1 MRCYFC
7 NSEIPDDAVF
17 CPECGKKLSD
27 VPGLKK
33 ICPGCGTLLEEGE
46 VFCPECGLPVTA
58 SSKRN
63 DGTVNNVLGTD
74 WSNCQNSAEVQGSTP
89 GNQRGTKGAGSG
101 TPGETY
107 GQQGTMQKRNAGGQG
122 TIQETSPAA
131 QTGKSGFGKL
141 KEKIPI
147 IAAAALAIILFGG
160 LAFKIF
166 VLDKKDA
173 PEPNIAES
181 GQNNEENNN
190 ENEQA
195 VSADYVKLSDVD
207 FNLLEDDELIIEGLI
222 KTTKNDE
229 KVLRWDSTFSFYGVD
244 FNGDKVLL
252 EEVRNA
258 YIDEASLPDGMLD
271 SIKSNETVIIQGEFY
286 IDEDR
291 LYLTPDDIFDEDGN
305 NLVTAF
311 EKSKAEKAEDKK
323 EKTADASS
331 EYIIP
336 DSDTRLL
343 TMDDIK
349 SLSLQ
354 QVNYAKNEIYARK
367 GRQFQSVELQNY
379 FNSKSWYKGTIAPSA
394 FSESLLSDVEKKNV
408 ELLKNREFSM
418 DSRGYQLD
426 QN

>member
-1 MRCYFC
+1 MRE
-7 NSEIPDDAVF
+7 N
-17 CPECGKKLSD
+17 LSD
-27 VPGLKK
+27 VPDSKK
-33 ICPGCGTLLEEGE
+33 ICPGCGTLLEVGE
-46 VFCPECGLPVTA
+46 AFCPECGLPVTA
-58 SSKRN
+58 SLKKN
-63 DGTVNNVLGTD
+63 EGTVNNVSETD
-74 WSNCQNSAEVQGSTP
+74 WNNYGADANAQGRTSD
-89 GNQRGTKGAGSG
+89 NQTGALGAGSG
-101 TPGETY
+101 IPGKTY
-107 GQQGTMQKRNAGGQG
+107 GQQGTMQRRNAGGQG
-122 TIQETSPAA
+122 TETSYVPQAD
-131 QTGKSGFGKL
+131 KSGSGKL
-141 KEKIPI
+141 KEKAPV
-147 IAAAALAIILFGG
+147 IAAAALAIVLFGG
-160 LAFKIF
+160 LALKVF

-173 PEPNIAES
+173 QQSNVAES
-181 GQNNEENNN
+181 NLYDEGDNN
-190 ENEQA
+190 ENGQE
-195 VSADYVKLSDVD
+195 VSADSVKLSDVD
-207 FNLLEDDELIIEGLI
+207 FNLLEDDELIMEGLI

-229 KVLRWDSTFSFYGVD
+229 KVLRWDEPLSFYGVD

-271 SIKSNETVIIQGEFY
+271 SIKSNETIVIRGEFY

-291 LYLTPDDIFDEDGN
+291 LYLTPDDVFDEDGN
-305 NLVTAF
+305 DLAAAF
-311 EKSKAEKAEDKK
+311 EKSKD
-323 EKTADASS
+323 EKTDDNKTESANASS

-349 SLSLQ
+349 NLSLQ

-379 FNSKSWYKGTIAPSA
+379 FNSKSWYKGTISPSA